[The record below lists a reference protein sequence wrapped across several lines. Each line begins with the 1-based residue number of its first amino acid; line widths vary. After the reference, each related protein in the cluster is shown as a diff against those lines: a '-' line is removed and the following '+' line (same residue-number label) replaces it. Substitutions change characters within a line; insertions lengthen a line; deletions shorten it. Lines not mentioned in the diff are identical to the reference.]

1 MTVPP
6 SATVETIRKKNPFV
20 ADPAMPEGIVPVASL
35 PVEKEP
41 CDSNVVNDSIS
52 ASLFPPVIKSSVN
65 AVKS

>member
-41 CDSNVVNDSIS
+41 CDSNVVMT
-52 ASLFPPVIKSSVN
+52 AYPHRYFPPSSN
-65 AVKS
+65 PA